1 MKFLIAERK
10 DLTVSKIL
18 IYIINIPGGAEA
30 ESPELIGITP
40 RT

>member
-1 MKFLIAERK
+1 MKFLIKDRK

-18 IYIINIPGGAEA
+18 IYIINILGGAEA

-40 RT
+40 